1 MAEVSG
7 KVCDP
12 VPMAKWLEDENEG
25 ECRPC
30 SLAVAVPEYQR
41 VLEDAGLSD
50 HATSL
55 TAALEDEEDPV
66 MRVAEAMDKVK
77 EAVPG
82 EVREALRAVDCM
94 AQNSQ
99 EGATNG
105 DQS

>member
-1 MAEVSG
+1 MPE

-12 VPMAKWLEDENEG
+12 EPMAKWLEEEIEG

-30 SLAVAVPEYQR
+30 SLAVAVPHYQS
-41 VLEDAGLSD
+41 VLEYAGLNE

-55 TAALEDEEDPV
+55 TKALEDEEDPV
-66 MRVAEAMDKVK
+66 MSVAKAMDKVK
-77 EAVPG
+77 EAVPD

-99 EGATNG
+99 QEAKSNVH
-105 DQS
+105 